1 VVNIKSNKEKSGTL
15 QSPVPY
21 YFRDFP
27 MIWNVAGVR
36 DEISLRRWSGG
47 TADLRTLVG
56 ALVAKNAFCWQQ
68 CFFFTHVSL
77 HIA

>member
-1 VVNIKSNKEKSGTL
+1 
-15 QSPVPY
+15 
-21 YFRDFP
+21 